1 MENEV
6 TKEEVKKSEG
16 VVEQKKESKDKSGEN
31 EVLKAEGK
39 DEVSPEQTTKKNSIQ
54 QVKDFVLGTSRTTKT
69 FVVVLALF
77 ALFSVIFYT
86 YRGVFVVAMVNG
98 SPISRLSVVKELE
111 NKAGSSIVETMIT
124 KKLIDG
130 EMKKSNIKVND
141 ADIDAEMKKIEEQ
154 VTAQGGTLEQALAS
168 QGMTVKDLR
177 DQIIIS
183 KQLEQALGDK
193 VTVSD
198 EEVNQYM
205 TDNKAFLPKGTNSE
219 DLKEQIRAQLK
230 EQKFNTEAEK
240 WVNDLKEKA
249 KIQYFV
255 QY

>member
-1 MENEV
+1 MTQEVTQQEEEKEKNETEKNEV
-6 TKEEVKKSEG
+6 S
-16 VVEQKKESKDKSGEN
+16 
-31 EVLKAEGK
+31 KAEVK
-39 DEVSPEQTTKKNSIQ
+39 DEVSPEQTTKKNFLSRMKE
-54 QVKDFVLGTSRTTKT
+54 VKDFVLGTSHTTKT
-69 FVVVLALF
+69 FVVVLVLF
-77 ALFSVIFYT
+77 VLVSVIFYM
-86 YRGVFVVAMVNG
+86 YRGVFIVAMVNG
-98 SPISRLSVVKELE
+98 SPISRLSVVRELE
-111 NKAGSSIVETMIT
+111 SKAGSSIVETMIT

-130 EMKKSNIKVND
+130 EMKKSNITVD
-141 ADIDAEMKKIEEQ
+141 EADIDAEMKKIEGQ
-154 VTAQGGTLEQALAS
+154 ISAQGGTLEEALAS
-168 QGMTVKDLR
+168 QGMTVTDLR
-177 DQIIIS
+177 DQVVIS
-183 KQLEQALGDK
+183 KQLEEALGEK

-205 TDNKAFLPKGTNSE
+205 TDNKALLPKGTNSE